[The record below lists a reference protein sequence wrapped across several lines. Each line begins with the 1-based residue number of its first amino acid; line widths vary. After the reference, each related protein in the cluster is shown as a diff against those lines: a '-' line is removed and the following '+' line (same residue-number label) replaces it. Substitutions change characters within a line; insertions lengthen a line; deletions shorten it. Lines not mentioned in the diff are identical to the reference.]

1 MARRRSDNVE
11 RSMTELEIQMR
22 RGTPEKCI
30 LLSHSAPS
38 VQMFYAL
45 RMRLESSSEVWL
57 QEFLDLDGLQ
67 SLLASLCQMTGRGFT
82 SFSDAIFQLDCISCI
97 RNILNTHV
105 GLDFMVRNDGYTSKL
120 ALALSISNTLP
131 KKQILEMMSAVCAY
145 SNLGYQAV
153 LTALNTFKKEMDQ
166 THRFSIIINELKS
179 AETVS
184 YKTAILTFINSVIN
198 CTADVV
204 ERNRLRNEF
213 NGLNLL
219 DILSFLRKE
228 EGDDALHLQLQ
239 VFHEKK
245 HADEEVLYQD
255 HFVDF
260 NSPEDLVDLIQS
272 KIFGTP
278 KMVSFVNIL
287 QDLLAIDSVYNK
299 NSTKLWKNIDN
310 LVHQAIHTCG
320 YDEVMSSS
328 KNDKLTLDLLPDDCD
343 LGLQYITNYQ
353 LQSDFVPKM
362 MVGSM
367 TKSTDI
373 KGMSQLNSSSPLSM
387 NRDHKCEN
395 DTGVELT
402 NSSDERSK
410 VAYRTSMLESM
421 DRSHYD
427 NVFITEKELSIV
439 ADTPTNKSALQRR
452 YQIKKVPTP
461 QPRKTLKHLSWLKLE
476 DSTVDLHK
484 DSVWMVSGG
493 NQRVSPDFD
502 DLERLFQ
509 VQERHNEDMNEVIIL
524 SPQTRRNLNLFLG
537 RMEISAEELIQSLEL
552 GNSVVVNVPTLR
564 YLLQVLP
571 QPQEITTLQCF
582 GGQRHELGMPE
593 QFVLLLADIPDYE
606 ILIQGHLTKAEYTS
620 SLQKLKSS
628 LNVMIMM
635 CKKIMQ
641 NNELKEFLHFVLL
654 IGNFLNHG
662 CLHGDA
668 MGFKMSSLER
678 LLDVKSA
685 LPNRSLLHHIIKM
698 AEEKDKVMLKFIDD
712 LLPLEKAVSS
722 SLYDMKGEISKFN
735 KQLCSFVQ
743 LLASGDHRMKTR
755 FHSFIE
761 EVKVELRDIQTSTNT
776 LRESTQQLADYL
788 CEDLGQFELE
798 TTLKCLHTFCKQVR
812 KCQKENESFQKQT
825 QLARKKTDMKCLT
838 KNRLLSLEFGKDAG
852 ASSSMME
859 DRNKI
864 LEKIL
869 DDLHRGNF
877 RPTVTLEVH
886 TPDTDIDPLEFSDIS
901 FVGSPF
907 PMRPTCEAM
916 EEDFLTPPSK
926 TVGPRTSSE
935 ADILAEESQ
944 QDITLEFSKDYIE
957 NYDEEPKN
965 WVVAKSLVDSLE
977 PISDRHLDMV
987 KKQTKH
993 QGHNRSRSDLA
1004 TSILTTEKWMKYEEI
1019 RHQESLHE
1027 DIEAPLAEP
1036 ESMCAISTLNLENHG
1051 RFVDRD
1057 DVKLFEEQ
1065 QKEMKED
1072 NVCSVEE
1079 GPILKLPLSE
1089 LLPDMKS
1096 LMDTKEMSCK
1106 RPEKRSSVSNFF
1118 NKISRAVLKPKN
1130 VYSTP
1135 GSAVSSNTKSQKDG
1149 FRMFGR
1155 RKTTSSLTS
1164 DNKENIIVAERM
1176 SQRLSSVDKKF
1187 AVQELRKI
1195 KHNKLRA
1202 SKGK

>member
-1 MARRRSDNVE
+1 MTRRRSDLE

-22 RGTPEKCI
+22 RGNPEKCI

-67 SLLASLCQMTGRGFT
+67 SLLTSLCQMTGRGFT

-105 GLDFMVRNDGYTSKL
+105 GLDFMIKNDGYTSKL
-120 ALALSISNTLP
+120 ALALNISNTLP
-131 KKQILEMMSAVCAY
+131 KKQIFEMMSAICVY
-145 SNLGYQAV
+145 SNLGYEAV
-153 LTALNTFKKEMDQ
+153 LSALGYFQKEMDQ
-166 THRFSIIINELKS
+166 THRFSVVIHELKS

-184 YKTAILTFINSVIN
+184 YKTAILTFVNTILN
-198 CTADVV
+198 CTPDMV

-213 NGLNLL
+213 VGLNFL
-219 DILSFLRKE
+219 DVLTFLRKE
-228 EGDDALHLQLQ
+228 EADDDLHLQLQ

-245 HADEEVLYQD
+245 HADEEALCQD
-255 HFVDF
+255 NFVDF

-320 YDEVMSSS
+320 YDEVQSCS
-328 KNDKLTLDLLPDDCD
+328 KNDKLALDLLPDDCD

-353 LQSDFVPKM
+353 LQSDFMPKA
-362 MVGSM
+362 GSM

-373 KGMSQLNSSSPLSM
+373 KGMSQLTSSSHLSP
-387 NRDHKCEN
+387 NQDLNKCEN

-410 VAYRTSMLESM
+410 VAYRNNMLESL
-421 DRSHYD
+421 DLSHYD
-427 NVFITEKELSIV
+427 NVFLGEKELSLGV
-439 ADTPTNKSALQRR
+439 DTPTNKSALQRR
-452 YQIKKVPTP
+452 YQIKKAPTP
-461 QPRKTLKHLSWLKLE
+461 QPRKTLKHFSWLRLR
-476 DSTVDLHK
+476 DNTVDQHK
-484 DSVWMVSGG
+484 DSVWMPSGG
-493 NQRVSPDFD
+493 NPRLSPDFD
-502 DLERLFQ
+502 ELERHFHVQ
-509 VQERHNEDMNEVIIL
+509 VGKDGDMNEVIIL

-537 RMEISAEELIQSLEL
+537 RMEISAEELIQSLET
-552 GNSVVVNVPTLR
+552 GNSVVVNLPTLR

-571 QPQEITTLQCF
+571 QPQEIATLQCF
-582 GGQRHELGMPE
+582 DGQRHDLGMPE

-641 NNELKEFLHFVLL
+641 NGDLKEFMHFVLQ

-678 LLDVKSA
+678 LIDVKSSV
-685 LPNRSLLHHIIKM
+685 PNRSLLHHVIKM
-698 AEEKDKVMLKFIDD
+698 AEEKDKAMLQFIDD

-722 SLYDMKGEISKFN
+722 SLFDMKGEISKFN

-743 LLASGDHRMKTR
+743 LLAYGDYRMKAR
-755 FHSFIE
+755 FHTFIE
-761 EVKVELRDIQTSTNT
+761 EVKEELRDIQTSTNT
-776 LRESTQQLADYL
+776 LRESTQHLAHYL

-798 TTLKCLHTFCKQVR
+798 STLKCLHAFCRQVK
-812 KCQKENESFQKQT
+812 KCQKENECLHKQN
-825 QLARKKTDMKCLT
+825 QLARKKADLKSMT

-877 RPTVTLEVH
+877 RPAVTLEAH
-886 TPDTDIDPLEFSDIS
+886 TPDMDMDPMEFSDIS

-916 EEDFLTPPSK
+916 DEDFLTPPPSK

-935 ADILAEESQ
+935 ADILADDSQ
-944 QDITLEFSKDYIE
+944 QDITIEFSKDCIE

-965 WVVAKSLVDSLE
+965 WVVPKTVANSLE
-977 PISDRHLDMV
+977 PFADRRLDMV

-1004 TSILTTEKWMKYEEI
+1004 NSIVTTEKWMQYEEL
-1019 RHQESLHE
+1019 RHQESIHE
-1027 DIEAPLAEP
+1027 DVAAPLAEP

-1051 RFVDRD
+1051 RFVDRE

-1072 NVCSVEE
+1072 NVCSVED

-1096 LMDTKEMSCK
+1096 CMDTKDMEVK

-1130 VYSTP
+1130 VYNTP
-1135 GSAVSSNTKSQKDG
+1135 GSAVSSNTKSQKEG

-1164 DNKENIIVAERM
+1164 EN
-1176 SQRLSSVDKKF
+1176 
-1187 AVQELRKI
+1187 
-1195 KHNKLRA
+1195 
-1202 SKGK
+1202 

>member
-1 MARRRSDNVE
+1 MVRRRSDNAE
-11 RSMTELEIQMR
+11 RSMTELEIQMK

-45 RMRLESSSEVWL
+45 RMRLESCSEAWL

-67 SLLASLCQMTGRGFT
+67 SLLTSLCQMTGRGFT

-105 GLDFMVRNDGYTSKL
+105 GLDFMIKNDGYTSKL
-120 ALALSISNTLP
+120 SQALSISNTLP
-131 KKQILEMMSAVCAY
+131 KKQILEMMSAICAY

-153 LTALNTFKKEMDQ
+153 LTALGHFQKEMDQ

-184 YKTAILTFINSVIN
+184 YKTAILTFINTVLN
-198 CTADVV
+198 CTLDLVD
-204 ERNRLRNEF
+204 RNRLRNEF
-213 NGLNLL
+213 VGLNLL
-219 DILSFLRKE
+219 DVLTFLRKE
-228 EGDDALHLQLQ
+228 EADDDLHLQLQ

-320 YDEVMSSS
+320 YDEVQSCS
-328 KNDKLTLDLLPDDCD
+328 KNDILALDLLPDDCD

-353 LQSDFVPKM
+353 LQSAFAPKGM
-362 MVGSM
+362 AGSM

-373 KGMSQLNSSSPLSM
+373 KSMSQRNSTSPLLL
-387 NRDHKCEN
+387 NRDHNKCEN

-410 VAYRTSMLESM
+410 VAYRTNMLESL

-427 NVFITEKELSIV
+427 NVFLSEKEMSLS

-452 YQIKKVPTP
+452 YQIKKIPTP
-461 QPRKTLKHLSWLKLE
+461 QPHKTLKHLSWLRLG
-476 DSTVDLHK
+476 DNTVDRHK
-484 DSVWMVSGG
+484 DSVWMVSSG
-493 NQRVSPDFD
+493 NHRMSPDFEE
-502 DLERLFQ
+502 LERLFQ
-509 VQERHNEDMNEVIIL
+509 VQERHEEDMNEVIL
-524 SPQTRRNLNLFLG
+524 LNPQTRRNLNLFLG
-537 RMEISAEELIQSLEL
+537 RMEISAEELIQSLET
-552 GNSVVVNVPTLR
+552 GNSVIVNLPTLR
-564 YLLQVLP
+564 YLLHVLP
-571 QPQEITTLQCF
+571 QPQEIATLQCF
-582 GGQRHELGMPE
+582 DGQRHDLGMPE

-606 ILIQGHLTKAEYTS
+606 ILIQGHLTRAEYTS

-641 NNELKEFLHFVLL
+641 NSDLKEFMHFVLH

-668 MGFKMSSLER
+668 MGFKVSSLER
-678 LLDVKSA
+678 LMDVKST
-685 LPNRSLLHHIIKM
+685 LPNQSLLHHIVKM
-698 AEEKDKVMLKFIDD
+698 AEQKDKSMLQFIDE

-743 LLASGDHRMKTR
+743 LLASGDHHMKDR

-761 EVKVELRDIQTSTNT
+761 EVKMELRDIQTLTNT
-776 LRESTQQLADYL
+776 LRESTQHLAHYL

-798 TTLKCLHTFCKQVR
+798 STLKCLHTFCRQAK

-825 QLARKKTDMKCLT
+825 QVARKRVDMKCLT

-877 RPTVTLEVH
+877 RPTVTLEAH
-886 TPDTDIDPLEFSDIS
+886 TPDMDMDPMEFSDIS

-907 PMRPTCEAM
+907 PMRPSCEAM

-926 TVGPRTSSE
+926 NVGPRTSSE
-935 ADILAEESQ
+935 ADILAEDSQ
-944 QDITLEFSKDYIE
+944 QDITADFSKDCIE

-965 WVVAKSLVDSLE
+965 WIVPNTLE
-977 PISDRHLDMV
+977 TFPDRRLDMV

-1004 TSILTTEKWMKYEEI
+1004 NSIITAEKWMKYEEL

-1027 DIEAPLAEP
+1027 DMAAPLAEP
-1036 ESMCAISTLNLENHG
+1036 ESMCAISTLNLENNG

-1057 DVKLFEEQ
+1057 DVKYFEEQ
-1065 QKEMKED
+1065 QKEIKQE

-1079 GPILKLPLSE
+1079 GPIVKLPLSE

-1096 LMDTKEMSCK
+1096 CMDTKEMASK

-1130 VYSTP
+1130 VYNTP
-1135 GSAVSSNTKSQKDG
+1135 GSNVSSNTKSQKDG

-1164 DNKENIIVAERM
+1164 ENKENIAVVERM

-1195 KHNKLRA
+1195 KNNKLRA

>member
-1 MARRRSDNVE
+1 MTRRSRDMD
-11 RSMTELEIQMR
+11 RSMTELELQMR
-22 RGTPEKCI
+22 RGNPERCI

-45 RMRLESSSEVWL
+45 RMRLESSTETWL
-57 QEFLDLDGLQ
+57 QEFLELDGLQ
-67 SLLASLCQMTGRGFT
+67 SLLTSLCQMTGRGFT
-82 SFSDAIFQLDCISCI
+82 SFSDAIFQLDCIACI
-97 RNILNTHV
+97 RNILNTHT
-105 GLDFMVRNDGYTSKL
+105 GLDFMIKNENYTSKL
-120 ALALSISNTLP
+120 ALALNISNTLP
-131 KKQILEMMSAVCAY
+131 KKQIFEMMSAICVY
-145 SNLGYQAV
+145 NNLGYQAV
-153 LTALNTFKKEMDQ
+153 LTALRDFQKEMDQ
-166 THRFSIIINELKS
+166 AHRFSVVIHEIKS

-184 YKTAILTFINSVIN
+184 YKTAILTFVNTVIN
-198 CTADVV
+198 CTPDLM

-213 NGLNLL
+213 VGLNLL
-219 DILSFLRKE
+219 DILTFLRKE
-228 EGDDALHLQLQ
+228 ESDDDLHLQLQ

-245 HADEEVLYQD
+245 HTDEELLNQD
-255 HFVDF
+255 HFIDL

-310 LVHQAIHTCG
+310 LVHQAIHTCA
-320 YDEVMSSS
+320 YDEIQSCS
-328 KNDKLTLDLLPDDCD
+328 KNDQLALELLPDDCD

-353 LQSDFVPKM
+353 LQSELGSKV

-367 TKSTDI
+367 TKSAEV
-373 KGMSQLNSSSPLSM
+373 KGISSLSLNQ
-387 NRDHKCEN
+387 DHTKCEN

-410 VAYRTSMLESM
+410 VAYRYDMLESM
-421 DRSHYD
+421 DRSMYD
-427 NVFITEKELSIV
+427 NVFMSTEISV
-439 ADTPTNKSALQRR
+439 CVDTPTNKSALQRR
-452 YQIKKVPTP
+452 YQIRTP
-461 QPRKTLKHLSWLKLE
+461 QPRKALKHLSWLRLG
-476 DSTVDLHK
+476 DSTIGRHK
-484 DSVWMVSGG
+484 DSVWMGSSGTSKVSK
-493 NQRVSPDFD
+493 VEFEE
-502 DLERLFQ
+502 LECLFHVNDKQ
-509 VQERHNEDMNEVIIL
+509 GEVMHEVILL
-524 SPQTRRNLNLFLG
+524 SPETRRNLNLFLG
-537 RMEISAEELIQSLEL
+537 RMEISAEELIQSLET
-552 GNSVVVNVPTLR
+552 GNSVVVNLPTLR
-564 YLLQVLP
+564 YLLQ
-571 QPQEITTLQCF
+571 IATLRCF
-582 GGQRHELGMPE
+582 GGQRQDLGMPE
-593 QFVLLLADIPDYE
+593 QFVLLLTDIPDYE

-620 SLQKLKSS
+620 GLQKLKSS

-635 CKKIMQ
+635 CKKIME
-641 NNELKEFLHFVLL
+641 NGDLKDFMHFVLE

-668 MGFKMSSLER
+668 IGFKMSSLER
-678 LLDVKSA
+678 LVDVKSNQ
-685 LPNRSLLHHIIKM
+685 PNKSLLHHIIKM
-698 AEEKDKVMLKFIDD
+698 AEEKDKAMLNFIDD

-722 SLYDMKGEISKFN
+722 SLFDMKGEISKFN

-743 LLASGDHRMKTR
+743 LLSYGDHHMKAKFQT
-755 FHSFIE
+755 FIE
-761 EVKVELRDIQTSTNT
+761 EVKVELRDIQTLTNT
-776 LRESTQQLADYL
+776 LRESTQHLAHYL

-798 TTLKCLHTFCKQVR
+798 STLKCLHSFCRLAR
-812 KCQKENESFQKQT
+812 KCQKENDGLQKQT
-825 QLARKKTDMKCLT
+825 QVIRKKPDIKTMT
-838 KNRLLSLEFGKDAG
+838 KNRLLSLEFGRDAG

-869 DDLHRGNF
+869 DDLHRGNY
-877 RPTVTLEVH
+877 RPAVTLEAH
-886 TPDTDIDPLEFSDIS
+886 TPDMEMDPMEFSDIS
-901 FVGSPF
+901 FVGSPI
-907 PMRPTCEAM
+907 PMRTTCEAI
-916 EEDFLTPPSK
+916 EDDFLTPPGK
-926 TVGPRTSSE
+926 NVGPRTSSE
-935 ADILAEESQ
+935 ADILADDSQ
-944 QDITLEFSKDYIE
+944 QDITIEFSKDCIE

-965 WVVAKSLVDSLE
+965 WVIPKAVANGLDSF
-977 PISDRHLDMV
+977 PDRRLDMV

-1004 TSILTTEKWMKYEEI
+1004 NSIITTEKWMQYEEI
-1019 RHQESLHE
+1019 LHQESMHE
-1027 DIEAPLAEP
+1027 VVAAPLAEP

-1051 RFVDRD
+1051 RFVDRE
-1057 DVKLFEEQ
+1057 DVKLFEEH

-1072 NVCSVEE
+1072 NVCSVEQ

-1096 LMDTKEMSCK
+1096 CMDTKDMAVK

-1130 VYSTP
+1130 VYNTP
-1135 GSAVSSNTKSQKDG
+1135 GSVQTTNTKSQKDG

-1155 RKTTSSLTS
+1155 RKTTSSLS
-1164 DNKENIIVAERM
+1164 SENKENRAVVERM

-1195 KHNKLRA
+1195 KNDKLRA